1 MTFQTQPNNFAPV
14 KQTWFEKFT
23 SQPHQLY
30 FISTIFFAFT
40 IMLLTLFSLQGI
52 LQVNFTTIHGFG
64 LIYGFFTNSF
74 LGFLITVILNYTT
87 SLIISKKY
95 YLAPWMI
102 LQIGIIT
109 TLIGFET
116 LGKIIVIFTIF
127 YFNYIFAKTI
137 KRGKS
142 TTKKG
147 TIYLNIILFIGS
159 LLLLSEI
166 IFHQDLTLVIFFGYL
181 VSLVFT
187 VAQRMVPVFYS
198 NLMRTQLW
206 EKPKYLVEISS
217 ILFLSIGIALQFDL
231 VLFLKLSSFIA
242 MLYFGYII
250 INLNIY
256 QKTPPILSI
265 LVFSFIWLE
274 LGFISLFLES
284 IFEIASLKLSLHI
297 FSLGFVTNLLI
308 GFGSRVIMGHAVPS
322 EKIFADK
329 ITIFL
334 FILTQVIII
343 SRSFASILFMNNSS
357 FFMELLYI
365 SGTLW
370 IILFILWS
378 LRYGKTLLRFS

>member
-1 MTFQTQPNNFAPV
+1 LL
-14 KQTWFEKFT
+14 KEKVFN
-23 SQPHQLY
+23 LY
-30 FISTIFFAFT
+30 NRYIPA
-40 IMLLTLFSLQGI
+40 LTLIALFSTLA
-52 LQVNFTTIHGFG
+52 LVNVQDIMYSIENDGK
-64 LIYGFFTNSF
+64 LIN
-74 LGFLITVILNYTT
+74 
-87 SLIISKKY
+87 IS
-95 YLAPWMI
+95 
-102 LQIGIIT
+102 G
-109 TLIGFET
+109 
-116 LGKIIVIFTIF
+116 
-127 YFNYIFAKTI
+127 
-137 KRGKS
+137 R
-142 TTKKG
+142 
-147 TIYLNIILFIGS
+147 
-159 LLLLSEI
+159 
-166 IFHQDLTLVIFFGYL
+166 
-181 VSLVFT
+181 
-187 VAQRMVPVFYS
+187 QRMLPVFYS

-284 IFEIASLKLSLHI
+284 IFEIQSLKLSLHI
-297 FSLGFVTNLLI
+297 FALGFVTNLLI

-343 SRSFASILFMNNSS
+343 SRLFASILFMNNSS